1 MYIIAGVAVCRYMMY
16 MYIRAKG
23 EVFLL
28 DRDDCVFACAALIF
42 PANTAGDHL
51 SDTLLDGV
59 SLL

>member
-1 MYIIAGVAVCRYMMY
+1 MYIAGVAVCRYM

-42 PANTAGDHL
+42 PANTAGEHL

>member
-1 MYIIAGVAVCRYMMY
+1 MMY